1 MESCNEEEKEPLL
14 RLVKEIRCDPERILP
29 NLGYFEKKK
38 VRAATVKVNKIVSL
52 IKTETITEINTV
64 LSADGNI
71 AAQMVGYKS
80 KMMAGNRHPN

>member
-29 NLGYFEKKK
+29 NLGYFEKK
-38 VRAATVKVNKIVSL
+38 VRAATEKVNKIVSL

-71 AAQMVGYKS
+71 TAQMVGYKS

>member
-14 RLVKEIRCDPERILP
+14 RLEKEIRCDPERILP
-29 NLGYFEKKK
+29 NLGYFEKK
-38 VRAATVKVNKIVSL
+38 VRAATEKVNKIVSL